1 MKKTEWKPGEK
12 MHQNHREFGHGE
24 RLTQYAI
31 EIFDLVDITPV
42 ATAEKTINPG
52 FIHADVSL
60 LAAQH
65 GKLVVAQKGM
75 RLC

>member
-1 MKKTEWKPGEK
+1 MY
-12 MHQNHREFGHGE
+12 QNHREFGHGE

-31 EIFDLVDITPV
+31 EIFDLVDITPA

-52 FIHADVSL
+52 FPQADVSL
-60 LAAQH
+60 LAAQQ
-65 GKLVVAQKGM
+65 GEMVVAQKGM